1 MGVNVIWMSS
11 SKGYAKE
18 KEREA
23 MRNGLLLFSLFLLDA
38 VFLAVS
44 FLQTFFIYQ
53 VVSLQIN
60 TGGTIR

>member
-11 SKGYAKE
+11 GKGYAKE

-23 MRNGLLLFSLFLLDA
+23 MRNGMLLFSLFLLDA

-44 FLQTFFIYQ
+44 LLQTFFIYQ

-60 TGGTIR
+60 TGVTIR